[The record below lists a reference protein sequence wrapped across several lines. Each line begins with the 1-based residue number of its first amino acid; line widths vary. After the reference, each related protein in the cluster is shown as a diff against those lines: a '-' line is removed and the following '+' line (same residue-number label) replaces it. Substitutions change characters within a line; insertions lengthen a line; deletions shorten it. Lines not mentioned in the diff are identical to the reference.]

1 MKTLLINSHPEFNKK
16 TTYSSKLQDLF
27 LGRFHKQFES
37 NQITTI
43 NLYDMDIPRV
53 EQDQLLTIWE
63 KKRVGESLTEDE
75 KKIDE
80 TSATLLQQ
88 FKDHHRIV
96 IVSPLHNFNVT
107 SRLKDYLDNIL
118 IARETFKY
126 TETGSVGLM
135 VDDYKMLFLQASGG
149 IYTNNDRYTN
159 LDFSYKYLKE
169 VFEEIMGFSRVGI
182 VRAQGTNLLL
192 KEEEIMK
199 EAEQILNDEWD
210 LFV

>member
-1 MKTLLINSHPEFNKK
+1 MKTLLINSYPEFNKK

-27 LGRFHKQFES
+27 LGKFHEQFDP

-53 EQDQLLTIWE
+53 EQGQLLAIWE
-63 KKRVGESLTEDE
+63 KKRVGESLTQDE
-75 KKIDE
+75 MKIDE
-80 TSATLLQQ
+80 TSTTLLQQ

-107 SRLKDYLDNIL
+107 SRLKDYMDNIL

-135 VDDYKMLFLQASGG
+135 VDDYKILFLQASGS
-149 IYTNNDRYTN
+149 IYTNDDRYSKM
-159 LDFSYKYLKE
+159 DFSYNYLKQM
-169 VFEEIMGFSRVGI
+169 FEEIMGFSRLGI
-182 VRAQGTNLLL
+182 VRAQGTALLS
-192 KEEEIMK
+192 ESEIMM
-199 EAEQILNDEWD
+199 EAKQMLNYEWD

>member
-1 MKTLLINSHPEFNKK
+1 MKTLLINSHPEVNKK

-27 LGRFHKQFES
+27 LGKFHEQFDP

-53 EQDQLLTIWE
+53 EQGQLLAIWE
-63 KKRVGESLTEDE
+63 KKRVGESLTQDE
-75 KKIDE
+75 MKIDE
-80 TSATLLQQ
+80 TSTTLLQQ

-107 SRLKDYLDNIL
+107 SRLKDYMDNIL

-135 VDDYKMLFLQASGG
+135 VDDYKILFLQASGS
-149 IYTNNDRYTN
+149 IYTNDDRYSKM
-159 LDFSYKYLKE
+159 DFSYNYLKQM
-169 VFEEIMGFSRVGI
+169 FEEIMGFSRLGI
-182 VRAQGTNLLL
+182 VRAQGTALLS
-192 KEEEIMK
+192 ESEIMM
-199 EAEQILNDEWD
+199 EAKQMLNYEWD

>member
-27 LGRFHKQFES
+27 LGKFHEQFDP

-53 EQDQLLTIWE
+53 EQGQLLTIWE
-63 KKRVGESLTEDE
+63 KKRVGEILTQGE

-80 TSATLLQQ
+80 TSVALLKQ

-192 KEEEIMK
+192 KEEEIMN
-199 EAEQILNDEWD
+199 EAEKMLNHEWN

>member
-27 LGRFHKQFES
+27 LGKFHEQFDP

-53 EQDQLLTIWE
+53 EQGQLLAIWE
-63 KKRVGESLTEDE
+63 KKRVGESLTQDE
-75 KKIDE
+75 MKIDE
-80 TSATLLQQ
+80 TSTTLLQQ

-107 SRLKDYLDNIL
+107 SRLKDYMDNIL

-135 VDDYKMLFLQASGG
+135 VDDYKILFLQASGS
-149 IYTNNDRYTN
+149 IYTNDDRYSKM
-159 LDFSYKYLKE
+159 DFSYNYLKQM
-169 VFEEIMGFSRVGI
+169 FEEIMGFSRLGI
-182 VRAQGTNLLL
+182 VRAQGTALLS
-192 KEEEIMK
+192 ESEIMM
-199 EAEQILNDEWD
+199 EAKQMMNYEWD